1 MYSTGTDSMGPTD
14 RRINGPARIAFNKEE
29 SLPAAGTPSVHAVA
43 MIAVDKSQARSTRN
57 AAMGGL
63 GARNVRRGPNGV
75 YVETVEK
82 AKGMTIKA

>member
-57 AAMGGL
+57 AAMGVWERGTY
-63 GARNVRRGPNGV
+63 GAAPMASTWKRWKKPR
-75 YVETVEK
+75 
-82 AKGMTIKA
+82 A